1 MIQKRTMI
9 VFAVI
14 AVIIVAVPISLLSIF
29 TGEPSLKVVDGNVS
43 SVYSGNFSNI
53 SDNGCFLLNASAI
66 AYQNNN
72 SNPSFFNASVCYFGH
87 HVLFPYGNGFY
98 LYTVLFAY
106 SFQGN
111 FAGNVHPKSV
121 KITVS
126 NYYRNGSIDKNTV
139 IGMPLRTQACS
150 GDNVSGLA
158 IVKNNPQM
166 NGNGFAHCIY
176 PLVNYSSFTRNS
188 RYYFWLGS
196 PASGIVTGTSGGVED
211 ELTQIPHTISFTISV
226 LGLSYEMNDTFTY
239 NLINTA

>member
-1 MIQKRTMI
+1 MI

-53 SDNGCFLLNASAI
+53 SDNGGFQLNASAI

-98 LYTVLFAY
+98 LYSVIFAY

-121 KITVS
+121 EVTVS
-126 NYYRNGSIDKNTV
+126 NYYRNGSIDKITV
-139 IGMPLRTQACS
+139 IGLRLRYEACS

-158 IVKNNPQM
+158 AVKNNPQM

-176 PLVNYSSFTRNS
+176 PLVNYGLFNRNS

-196 PASGIVTGTSGGVED
+196 PVSGIGTGTSGGVCD
-211 ELTQIPHTISFTISV
+211 SLTQIPYTITFTISV